1 MSDARSAQTEARQVR
16 MGAGDYSLVLP
27 GTWAAIPLA
36 DETVMKKSI
45 AALVKRQ
52 LGGDDRIARRR
63 IQLRNELVETA
74 QKAAAEGAL
83 SFSLSME
90 LLPGVPF
97 PAAMMGK
104 RRPWPDVSAGTPQ
117 RERLAAAFPGATVL
131 PLDSGD
137 WMARVAT
144 SETQRYVEQTTPSLT
159 VEYWIVAPDSDLLY
173 LTISAP
179 MVPEAELFVELFD
192 LIAASLTW
200 DIDVARSVIAIEDGL
215 GEEPRDVR

>member
-1 MSDARSAQTEARQVR
+1 

-74 QKAAAEGAL
+74 EKAVAEGAL

-104 RRPWPDVSAGTPQ
+104 RRPWPEVAVVSAGAPQ
-117 RERLAAAFPGATVL
+117 HERLAAAFPGATVL

-137 WMARVAT
+137 WMARIAT

-159 VEYWIVAPDSDLLY
+159 VEYWIEAPDSDLLY

-200 DIDVARSVIAIEDGL
+200 DIDVARSVIAVEDGL
-215 GEEPRDVR
+215 GEERPDVR